1 VKELAQSLKVDF
13 VTKIRISDAEVVDLL
28 NRAAAMVY
36 TSYLEPFGFA
46 PLEANACA
54 TPVVAIAEGGVRE
67 TILDEVNGILISDR
81 DPAAIGSA
89 ILRLLEEPALAQML
103 GERAR
108 ELVMQRWSWQAAI
121 QRLDKLLLD
130 TVNQNGTLTE

>member
-1 VKELAQSLKVDF
+1 MLQLWS
-13 VTKIRISDAEVVDLL
+13 IPH
-28 NRAAAMVY
+28 
-36 TSYLEPFGFA
+36 TSS
-46 PLEANACA
+46 PL
-54 TPVVAIAEGGVRE
+54 VRE